1 MRDIT
6 ITSKRI
12 KRELIVLLGCLLTAI
27 IINIAAIINYQTS
40 WWEILTQL
48 GYEIVIMF
56 VLYFIILM
64 IRLIVQIII
73 KIFIKKHSN

>member
-48 GYEIVIMF
+48 GYEIVIAF
-56 VLYFIILM
+56 VLYLILLII
-64 IRLIVQIII
+64 RAI
-73 KIFIKKHSN
+73 KFFVLKISVRRKIK